1 MRNMDY
7 KNTYDGQ
14 MLKNRLLTIQRV
26 AASLEQSLE
35 PSDVVPK
42 WTIAKIATAQDR
54 LTTAM
59 QYLQSK
65 MQQQQANPHMG
76 MMHNPHMGMMHNPH
90 MGFFFDFFSSQEE
103 RTGRTIGSLLGLVG
117 GLYLSQDRFKG
128 SSNAT
133 KLLVVGTAFA
143 AGREVGKL
151 VGQKLEK

>member
-76 MMHNPHMGMMHNPH
+76 MMHNPHVG
-90 MGFFFDFFSSQEE
+90 FFDFFSSQEVK
-103 RTGRTIGSLLGLVG
+103 TGRQLGSLLGLVG
-117 GLYLSQDRFKG
+117 GLYLTQDRFKS

-133 KLLVVGTAFA
+133 KLLVIGTALA